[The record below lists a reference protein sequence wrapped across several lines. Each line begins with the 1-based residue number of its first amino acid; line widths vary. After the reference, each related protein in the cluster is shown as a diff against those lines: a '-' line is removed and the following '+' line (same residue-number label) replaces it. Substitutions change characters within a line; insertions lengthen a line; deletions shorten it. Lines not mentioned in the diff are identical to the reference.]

1 MAPPLRAR
9 SRVSSRLTS
18 VDRLLNGFLALLFV
32 ASVVPLG
39 LVVSRKFALAGRADV
54 LVQREAEGLRVL
66 KVGRSAEPSG
76 LKTGDLVLLVDGT
89 EASSAGDPS
98 SWLARDSAEVSILRG
113 GEVRTLRTR
122 PVPSPWDVRYFF
134 LFATALAFLVTGA
147 TSLATSSRSPQTGAS
162 RLYAALALSVA
173 LVLGLTPLAPLDLLF
188 RISVL
193 LEDAARAL
201 FPALLLLLVLSFP
214 RRAPRALRV
223 AAFLP
228 AALLLAG
235 TVAVYSGGAFADDP
249 VRAVETLDRFQTIWI
264 AAAVGLSLLRLERL
278 WRHPGDLLAE
288 KQARYLL
295 LGTGIGLSPVVVLN
309 LLPGL
314 FGLSV
319 PVLSSLSLL
328 PLAIV
333 PFAFLAALTH
343 FRLWDAEVFGRET
356 AALVGAGLAGAALF
370 AGTQI
375 LLSNRIVPSFPYAK
389 GTLEAAAGLVIALS
403 FVPVRR
409 GLSAAFSRIQYSDTW
424 SAREELLALVRE
436 LAAPREAGEIER
448 LLVTRAAR
456 ALSVAPAALLP
467 VTGDGR
473 LPAGAVDGGRD
484 LRLEELPEEA
494 ARRTVRLSRSRLAEG
509 PSGTIVRLR
518 AAGFRTLVPLAASG
532 RLLAFFAF
540 GDRLGRVPPSH
551 EDLELLE
558 TVLAAAALALDHARL
573 YEEVRAQS
581 ESYRTLKEFH
591 EDVVAGSAAAIVAT
605 DGAGRLTSVN
615 PAFSLLAA
623 RPASELIGRPDAE
636 ILPAALLAE
645 EPPHRLEAD
654 LGGGLRVLDAAV
666 SRFPGTPP
674 GTRARVYV
682 LHDATET
689 ARLERALAER
699 ERLAALGSLSAGV
712 AHEVN
717 TPLTGVT
724 GFARV
729 LLDETPADDPR
740 RPLLEKIERQAFRA
754 SRLVGSLLDLARG
767 RPRERVALDP
777 VNLAR
782 EATRI
787 FEEEVGAH
795 GVSLTVSLPAEA
807 PSLVGHDDAL
817 LQVLVNL
824 LKNAAEAA
832 RSVPERRG
840 PGGPA
845 VSLSLHAE
853 DRVLRF
859 VVEDNG
865 PGLPAADADRV
876 FDPFFS
882 TKTAEG
888 GTGLGLTIA
897 RDIIR
902 AHGGSLDVASRPEGG
917 ACFTVLLPRGS

>member
-1 MAPPLRAR
+1 VP
-9 SRVSSRLTS
+9 SRLKRI
-18 VDRLLNGFLALLFV
+18 DRLLTGLLALLFA
-32 ASVVPLG
+32 ASLIPLA
-39 LVVSRKFALAGRADV
+39 LVVSRKIALSGRADV
-54 LVQREAEGLRVL
+54 LVQEEAEGLRVL
-66 KVGRSAEPSG
+66 RVGQSAEPSG
-76 LKTGDLVLLVDGT
+76 LKTGDLVLLVDGA
-89 EASSAGDPS
+89 EAAAAGDPS
-98 SWLARDSAEVSILRG
+98 SWLARKPADVSILRN
-113 GEVRTLRTR
+113 GEVRNLKTR
-122 PVPSPWDVRYFF
+122 PIPSPWDVRYFF
-134 LFATALAFLVTGA
+134 LFATALAFLVSGA
-147 TSLATSSRSPQTGAS
+147 TALATSSRSPQAGAS
-162 RLYAALALSVA
+162 RLYAALALTVA
-173 LVLGLTPLAPLDLLF
+173 LVLGLTPLPPLDLLF
-188 RISVL
+188 RMSVL

-214 RRAPRALRV
+214 RRTARALR
-223 AAFLP
+223 F
-228 AALLLAG
+228 AALLPATLLLAA
-235 TVAVYSGGAFADDP
+235 TAAVYSGTVGARDP
-249 VRAVETLDRFQTIWI
+249 VRSVETLDGFQTIWI

-278 WRHPGDLLAE
+278 WRRPGDLLAE
-288 KQARYLL
+288 KQVRYLL

-314 FGLSV
+314 FGISI
-319 PVLSSLSLL
+319 PVLSSLSIL

-343 FRLWDAEVFGRET
+343 FRLWDAEVLGREA

-370 AGTQI
+370 AGTQV
-375 LLSNRIVPSFPYAK
+375 LLSNPVVPFLPYAR
-389 GTLEAAAGLVIALS
+389 GTLETAAGLVIALS

-409 GLSAAFSRIQYSDTW
+409 GLSAAFSRIQHGDTW

-436 LAAPREAGEIER
+436 LAAPREAGEIEQ
-448 LLVTRAAR
+448 LLVTHAAR
-456 ALSVAPAALLP
+456 ALSVSPAALLF

-473 LPAGAVDGGRD
+473 LPAGAVDAGRD
-484 LRLEELPEEA
+484 LRIEELPAEA
-494 ARRTVRLSRSRLAEG
+494 ARQTVRLSRSRLDESHPEAIG
-509 PSGTIVRLR
+509 RLR
-518 AAGFRTLVPLAASG
+518 AAGYRTLVPLAASG

-573 YEEVRAQS
+573 YEEVRAQA

-605 DGAGRLTSVN
+605 DDTGRLTSVN

-623 RPASELIGRPDAE
+623 RPVTDLLGRMDAE

-645 EPPHRLEAD
+645 EPPRRLEAD
-654 LGGGLRVLDAAV
+654 LGGGPRVLDAAV
-666 SRFPGTPP
+666 SRFPGAPA
-674 GTRARVYV
+674 GTRARVFV

-689 ARLERALAER
+689 ARLERALADR

-724 GFARV
+724 SFARV
-729 LLDETPADDPR
+729 LLDETSADDPR

-767 RPRERVALDP
+767 RPRERVAIDP
-777 VNLAR
+777 RHLAR
-782 EATRI
+782 EAARV
-787 FEEEVGAH
+787 FEEEVGAQ

-807 PSLVGHDDAL
+807 PPVVGHDDAL

-824 LKNAAEAA
+824 LKNAVEAA
-832 RSVPERRG
+832 RSVPVRDG

-845 VSLSLHAE
+845 VSLALGVD
-853 DRVLRF
+853 DRFVRF

-865 PGLPAADADRV
+865 PGLPASGTERF
-876 FDPFFS
+876 FDPFFT

-902 AHGGSLDVASRPEGG
+902 AHGGTLDVAPRPEGG
-917 ACFTVLLPRGS
+917 ACFTVFLPRGS

>member
-1 MAPPLRAR
+1 MPSPLRR
-9 SRVSSRLTS
+9 F
-18 VDRLLNGFLALLFV
+18 DRLLTGFLALIFV
-32 ASVVPLG
+32 ASVVPLAF
-39 LVVSRKFALAGRADV
+39 VVSRKIALAGRADV

-76 LKTGDLVLLVDGT
+76 LKAGDLVLLVDG
-89 EASSAGDPS
+89 ADAAAAGDPS
-98 SWLARDSAEVSILRG
+98 SWLARGPADVSILRS

-122 PVPSPWDVRYFF
+122 PVPSPWDIRYFF
-134 LFATALAFLVTGA
+134 LFATAVAFLVTGA
-147 TSLATSSRSPQTGAS
+147 TALATASRSPQAGAS
-162 RLYAALALSVA
+162 RLYALFALTVA
-173 LVLGLTPLAPLDLLF
+173 LVFGLTPLAPIDLLF
-188 RISVL
+188 RVSVL
-193 LEDAARAL
+193 LEDASRAL

-214 RRAPRALRV
+214 RPTPRALRF
-223 AAFLP
+223 APFLP
-228 AALLLAG
+228 AALLLAA
-235 TVAVYSGGAFADDP
+235 TAAIYSGAAFAGDP
-249 VRAVETLDRFQTIWI
+249 VHAVETLDRLQTIWI

-278 WRHPGDLLAE
+278 WRRPGDLLAE

-295 LGTGIGLSPVVVLN
+295 LGTGIGLAPVVVLN

-314 FGLSV
+314 LGISI
-319 PVLSSLSLL
+319 PILSSLSIL
-328 PLAIV
+328 PLALV
-333 PFAFLAALTH
+333 PFAFLAALTN
-343 FRLWDAEVFGRET
+343 FRLWDAEVLGRET

-375 LLSNRIVPSFPYAK
+375 LLSNPVVPLLPYAR
-389 GTLEAAAGLVIALS
+389 GTLQAAAGLVIALS

-409 GLSAAFSRIQYSDTW
+409 GLSAAFSRIQYGENW

-436 LAAPREAGEIER
+436 LAAPRAAGEIEQ

-456 ALSVAPAALLP
+456 ALSIGPAALLP
-467 VTGDGR
+467 VTREGR
-473 LPAGAVDGGRD
+473 LPAGAVDGGED
-484 LRLEELPEEA
+484 LHLEELPEEA
-494 ARRTVRLSRSRLAEG
+494 ARHTVRLSRSRLDESQ
-509 PSGTIVRLR
+509 SGTIERLR

-532 RLLAFFAF
+532 KLLAFFAL

-573 YEEVRAQS
+573 YEEVRAQA

-591 EDVVAGSAAAIVAT
+591 EDVVAGSAAAIVVT
-605 DGAGRLTSVN
+605 DEAGRVASVN

-623 RPASELIGRPDAE
+623 RSAAELIGRME
-636 ILPAALLAE
+636 TEVLPPALLSKE
-645 EPPHRLEAD
+645 SPRRLEAD
-654 LGGGLRVLDAAV
+654 LGGGPRVLDAAV
-666 SRFPGTPP
+666 SRFPGAPA
-674 GTRARVYV
+674 GARARVFV

-689 ARLERALAER
+689 ARLEQALAER
-699 ERLAALGSLSAGV
+699 ERMAALGSLSAGV

-767 RPRERVALDP
+767 RPRERVAIDP
-777 VNLAR
+777 RNLAR
-782 EATRI
+782 EAARV
-787 FEEEVGAH
+787 FEEEVGTH
-795 GVSLTVSLPAEA
+795 GVSLTLSLPAEA
-807 PSLVGHDDAL
+807 PPVLGHDDAL

-832 RSVPERRG
+832 RSVREREV

-845 VSLSLHAE
+845 VRLALDAE
-853 DRVLRF
+853 ERFVRF

-865 PGLPAADADRV
+865 PGLPASGADRL

-902 AHGGSLDVASRPEGG
+902 AHGGSLDVAPRPEGG